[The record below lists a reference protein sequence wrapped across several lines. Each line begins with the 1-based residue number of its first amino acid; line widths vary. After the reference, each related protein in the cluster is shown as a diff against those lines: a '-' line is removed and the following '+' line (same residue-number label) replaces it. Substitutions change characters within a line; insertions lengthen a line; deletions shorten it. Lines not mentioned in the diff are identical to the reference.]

1 MQENGHVPNDLDSL
15 LDSALQE
22 MKISEQPQHTN
33 GAPGGDAE
41 LKNMIEEFK
50 QANTT
55 PESTELPD
63 RIDAALGKLLRL
75 VFIRPYTHIIR
86 LTTKIIQG

>member
-1 MQENGHVPNDLDSL
+1 MKGGHVTNDLDSL

-22 MKISEQPQHTN
+22 MKISEQPQHVN
-33 GAPGGDAE
+33 GTPGGDTE

-50 QANTT
+50 QASTT

-75 VFIRPYTHIIR
+75 VFIGLYTYKTR
-86 LTTKIIQG
+86 LTTKIGQG